1 MIGAALRRA
10 TALLLALAGFATSP
24 ATAQSG
30 CDKACL
36 EAIAEQYRAAYLAH
50 DPAAAPIADG
60 VRFTEN
66 NIEMPFPDA
75 SWDTV
80 SEEVGTPLLLSDPVT
95 GNAAIFTAIMQAE
108 TPGFLAIRLKI
119 ENRRIVEIEH
129 MLSTR
134 RNLSSPPTPFA
145 DPHGFRRPSDRAQPA
160 PVADRS
166 SREELIRLGDGYFQ
180 TLENNTGEIRNTRF
194 APDAERYENGMV
206 FRDIEKDFRLGR
218 YAFNNRVRRVPVLV
232 DEERGAV
239 LFRGFIDHK
248 GLMGEYR
255 QTDGSYRTSPFREPH
270 SWALLEMFKVRAGM
284 ITGVEATFI
293 SAPYNAT
300 SPWGPDN
307 RK

>member
-1 MIGAALRRA
+1 MMLRRCSA
-10 TALLLALAGFATSP
+10 WLLALAALAASP
-24 ATAQSG
+24 ASAQTG

-50 DPAAAPIADG
+50 DPAAAPIAPQ

-80 SEEVGTPLLLSDPVT
+80 SEEVGEPLFLSDPVT
-95 GNAAIFTAIMQAE
+95 GNAAIFTAIMQSE

-119 ENRRIVEIEH
+119 ANRQIVEIEH

-145 DPHGFRRPSDRAQPA
+145 DPHGFKRPVDRAQPVPA
-160 PVADRS
+160 AERA

-194 APDAERYENGMV
+194 APDAERHENGMV

-270 SWALLEMFKVRAGM
+270 SWALLEMFKIQGGM

-293 SAPYNAT
+293 GAPYNAT

-307 RK
+307 RR

>member
-1 MIGAALRRA
+1 MTRALWRGAA
-10 TALLLALAGFATSP
+10 ALLAAVAALPALAQAD
-24 ATAQSG
+24 
-30 CDKACL
+30 CDKTCL

-50 DPAAAPIADG
+50 DPAAAPIASD

-80 SEEVGTPLLLSDPVT
+80 SEEVGTPLFLSDPVT

-108 TPGFLAIRLKI
+108 TPGFLSMRLKV

-134 RNLSSPPTPFA
+134 RNLSAPPTPFA
-145 DPHGFRRPSDRAQPA
+145 DPHGFRRPADRAEPVPA
-160 PVADRS
+160 AERS
-166 SREELIRLGDGYFQ
+166 SREDLIRLGDGYFQ

-194 APDAERYENGMV
+194 TPDAVRYENGMV

-248 GLMGEYR
+248 GVLGEYR
-255 QTDGSYRTSPFREPH
+255 LTDGSYRTSIFREPH
-270 SWALLEMFKVRAGM
+270 SWALLEMFKIRAGT

-293 SAPYNAT
+293 GAPYNAT
-300 SPWGPDN
+300 SPWGPGN
-307 RK
+307 RR

>member
-1 MIGAALRRA
+1 MRRRA
-10 TALLLALAGFATSP
+10 AALLLALAGIAASP
-24 ATAQSG
+24 ALAQAD

-36 EAIAEQYRAAYLAH
+36 EAIAERYRAAYLAH
-50 DPAAAPIADG
+50 DPAAAPIASG

-80 SEEVGTPLLLSDPVT
+80 SEEVGTPLFLSDPVT

-108 TPGFLAIRLKI
+108 TPGFLAIRLKV
-119 ENRRIVEIEH
+119 ENQRIVEIEH

-145 DPHGFRRPSDRAQPA
+145 DPHGFRRSADRAQPVPIA
-160 PVADRS
+160 ERS

-194 APDAERYENGMV
+194 TPDAERYENGMV

-248 GLMGEYR
+248 GIMGEYR

-270 SWALLEMFKVRAGM
+270 SWALLEMFKVRGGM

-293 SAPYNAT
+293 GAPYNAT
-300 SPWGPDN
+300 SPWRPDN

>member
-1 MIGAALRRA
+1 MRRRA
-10 TALLLALAGFATSP
+10 AALLLALAGFAASP
-24 ATAQSG
+24 AFAQAD

-36 EAIAEQYRAAYLAH
+36 EAIAERYRAAYLAH
-50 DPAAAPIADG
+50 DPAAAPIASG

-80 SEEVGTPLLLSDPVT
+80 SEEVGTPLFLSDPVT

-108 TPGFLAIRLKI
+108 TPGFLAIRLKVA
-119 ENRRIVEIEH
+119 NRRIVEIEH

-145 DPHGFRRPSDRAQPA
+145 DPHGFRRPADRAQPVPA
-160 PVADRS
+160 GERS

-180 TLENNTGEIRNTRF
+180 TLENNTGEIRGTRF
-194 APDAERYENGMV
+194 TPDAERYENGMV

-248 GLMGEYR
+248 GIMGEYR

-270 SWALLEMFKVRAGM
+270 SWALLEMFKIRAGA

-293 SAPYNAT
+293 SAPYNAP
-300 SPWGPDN
+300 SPWGPGN
-307 RK
+307 RE

>member
-1 MIGAALRRA
+1 MTPVSLRRCAALLI
-10 TALLLALAGFATSP
+10 ALIGLVAAP
-24 ATAQSG
+24 AAAQAS

-36 EAIAEQYRAAYLAH
+36 EEIAERYRAAYLAH
-50 DPAAAPIADG
+50 DPAAAPIAAG

-80 SEEVGTPLLLSDPVT
+80 SEEVGEPLLLSDPVT
-95 GNAAIFTAIMQAE
+95 GNVAIFTAVMQAE

-119 ENRRIVEIEH
+119 ADRQVVEIEH

-134 RNLSSPPTPFA
+134 RNLSAPPTPFA
-145 DPHGFRRPSDRAQPA
+145 DPHGFRRPADRAQPVLIA
-160 PVADRS
+160 ERS

-180 TLENNTGEIRNTRF
+180 TLENNTGDIRNTRF

-248 GLMGEYR
+248 GIMGEYR
-255 QTDGSYRTSPFREPH
+255 QTDGTYRTSPFREPQ
-270 SWALLEMFKVRAGM
+270 SWALLEMFKVRAGA

-293 SAPYNAT
+293 GAPYQAT

-307 RK
+307 RR